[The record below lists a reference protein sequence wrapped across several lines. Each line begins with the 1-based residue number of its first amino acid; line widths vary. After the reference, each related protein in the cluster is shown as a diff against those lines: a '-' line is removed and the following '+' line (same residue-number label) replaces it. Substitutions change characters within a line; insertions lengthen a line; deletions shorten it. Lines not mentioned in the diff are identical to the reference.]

1 MSSPTPEDP
10 QIARLRYLLEVA
22 AAEERN
28 VLATGQR
35 LFSSGVGADVVKAAE
50 NDPMIAER
58 IEAFV
63 ARFSRFQD
71 MLGDK
76 LLPLVLRLG
85 GEEVQPMIANLDRA
99 ERYGWLASAD
109 DWLRVRKLRNR
120 MVHEYVSETGE
131 LSAALGDIHAA
142 VPALCG
148 FFAKLEAFAEARF
161 LHPPR

>member
-1 MSSPTPEDP
+1 MSSPTPGDP
-10 QIARLRYLLEVA
+10 QIARLRHLLEVA

-35 LFSSGVGADVVKAAE
+35 LFSSGVGAEVAKAAE

-99 ERYGWLASAD
+99 ERYGWLASSD
-109 DWLRVRKLRNR
+109 DWLRVRKL
-120 MVHEYVSETGE
+120 
-131 LSAALGDIHAA
+131 
-142 VPALCG
+142 
-148 FFAKLEAFAEARF
+148 
-161 LHPPR
+161 